1 MEVGDDPRE
10 EYDRRQ
16 ELSSNPS
23 SDRYALEQP
32 SLTRQ
37 SARTP
42 LDPEDA
48 SPVTSEA
55 PSTWEEEI
63 GAPVYGELAPPGRMR
78 RDLEIEPLSP
88 SATLLTAP
96 QPTAAVEAYLL
107 DAWYATFGH
116 PGLTARLQRPGL
128 AEMLFSVPEPND
140 LRVAITDTTVY
151 PWRCVCGLIITA
163 ADGSQWL
170 GTGWL
175 AGPCLVVTAG
185 HCVYMPFRGGWVVEV
200 EVIPGWNGNARPFES
215 ALAQSFRSVRGWV
228 HKLSLAHNYGAIVLP
243 VDRRYGERLGS
254 LGFKRPTYRDL
265 RERALNLAGY
275 PCDKPRGTL
284 WYQARR
290 LEMGTER
297 TLEYSITTAGGESG
311 APIWLLRNGERYVIG
326 TQTGGDAAGSAA
338 VRLNEAMFANLSL
351 WKRDCS

>member
-1 MEVGDDPRE
+1 MEAGDDPRE
-10 EYDRRQ
+10 EHNRRQ
-16 ELSSNPS
+16 E
-23 SDRYALEQP
+23 QP
-32 SLTRQ
+32 SDPSALPQASGRSSSPWSATLTPA
-37 SARTP
+37 S
-42 LDPEDA
+42 PEDDA
-48 SPVTSEA
+48 PVTSEA
-55 PSTWEEEI
+55 PGTWEEEI

-88 SATLLTAP
+88 PATLLTAP
-96 QPTAAVEAYLL
+96 QTGAAEPYLL

-128 AEMLFSVPEPND
+128 AEALFSVPDPHD
-140 LRVAITDTTVY
+140 LRVAITDTTAY

-185 HCVYMPFRGGWVVEV
+185 HCVYLPFRGGWAVEI

-215 ALAQSFRSVRGWV
+215 AIAQSFRSVRGWV
-228 HKLSLAHNYGAIVLP
+228 HKLSLAHDYGAIVLP

-254 LGFKRPTYRDL
+254 LGFMRPSYRDL

-297 TLEYSITTAGGESG
+297 TLEYRITTVGGESG

-326 TQTGGDAAGSAA
+326 AQTGGDAAGSAA
-338 VRLNEAMFANLSL
+338 VRINEAMFANLSR
-351 WKRDCS
+351 WKRESA